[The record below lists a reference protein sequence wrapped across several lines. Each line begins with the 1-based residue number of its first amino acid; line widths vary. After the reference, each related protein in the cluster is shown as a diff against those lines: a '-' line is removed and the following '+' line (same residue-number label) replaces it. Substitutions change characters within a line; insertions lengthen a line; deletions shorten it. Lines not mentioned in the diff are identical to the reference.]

1 MNYGNTEVYLTAQ
14 QREELIRSLLG
25 KTVTVEIDR
34 PIGFVHHTK
43 GVTLHYTVNYGFL
56 PDVMG
61 GDGEDQDVYVLG
73 VEEPLKC
80 FTGRIIGVIRRSDDN
95 EDKLVGAPDGKNFT
109 KDYIRKAVDFQEKH
123 HVSFIQLDGESF
135 EFAKTCT
142 QERV

>member
-95 EDKLVGAPDGKNFT
+95 EDKLVAAPEGMRLHREE
-109 KDYIRKAVDFQEKH
+109 IAEAVHFVEKYFD
-123 HVSFIQLDGESF
+123 SNIESIYD
-135 EFAKTCT
+135 
-142 QERV
+142 

>member
-14 QREELIRSLLG
+14 QREELVQSLLG

-56 PDVMG
+56 PGVMG
-61 GDGEDQDVYVLG
+61 GDGEEQDVYVLG

-80 FTGRIIGVIRRSDDN
+80 FTGQIIGVIRRSDDN
-95 EDKLVGAPDGKNFT
+95 EDKLVAAPEGMRLHREE
-109 KDYIRKAVDFQEKH
+109 IAEAVYFVEKYFD
-123 HVSFIQLDGESF
+123 SNIESIYD
-135 EFAKTCT
+135 
-142 QERV
+142 